1 MYKPPESLSN
11 ANCSSM
17 EQYKE
22 MYDKSVN
29 KPAEFWGEI
38 AKEFYWKQPPN
49 PDKFLE
55 YNFNCA
61 NGPIFI
67 KWMQGGITNVC
78 YNMLDRNV
86 NDKGLGDKVA
96 FYW

>member
-1 MYKPPESLSN
+1 
-11 ANCSSM
+11 M